1 MSVVETQLQQKDA
14 RLVFLAVAYHLG
26 RPGSELDPMT
36 KQPVEH
42 GLAEVAARLQPQLA
56 ADVASVSL
64 SQDQAKR
71 LLSGMLGTISEL
83 KAYPMLGLRAGP
95 DGRRSTVP
103 GFDRSLTHLFP
114 EVEEDSQAAL
124 DVAESMLML
133 RRRLNA
139 EFADLLAEPQEAS
152 TAPPKQTRGW
162 WPFGRK
168 A

>member
-1 MSVVETQLQQKDA
+1 L
-14 RLVFLAVAYHLG
+14 
-26 RPGSELDPMT
+26 
-36 KQPVEH
+36 
-42 GLAEVAARLQPQLA
+42 LQPQLA
-56 ADVASVSL
+56 EDEATVSL
-64 SQDQAKR
+64 RKDQARR

-114 EVEEDSQAAL
+114 DVEEDSQVAL

-133 RRRLNA
+133 RRRLEGDLA
-139 EFADLLAEPQEAS
+139 GLLAEPEEAP
-152 TAPPKQTRGW
+152 APSAKQGRSW
-162 WPFGRK
+162 WPFGKK